1 MKMRDPMSE
10 ITNKYFLERIKNN
23 LNEVENL
30 KLEGNGFQC
39 CKKGPN
45 VDPTYGM
52 LYVWKGPANNINGEI
67 VDILSIYIDGEEE
80 PILEPLYCSYCGN
93 ECDDK
98 QIFCFL
104 FSSLLIECFAKYN
117 LSFNEDF
124 NFAVHNTEYN
134 KIQFVFYQKCL
145 IPKATETL
153 LLKYSDRFENNIWY
167 VGKTYCRRHP
177 EQNFYSSK
185 EELKKLAEKIVESVS
200 IELL

>member
-1 MKMRDPMSE
+1 MSE

-45 VDPTYGM
+45 EDPTYGM
-52 LYVWKGPANNINGEI
+52 LHVWQGPANNINGEI

-93 ECDDK
+93 ECDDI

-117 LSFNEDF
+117 LSFNKDY
-124 NFAVHNTEYN
+124 NFAVHNSKID
-134 KIQFVFYQKCL
+134 KIQFVFYQKCMVV
-145 IPKATETL
+145 KATETL
-153 LLKYSDRFENNIWY
+153 LLKSDPCRVEKNMIYFGNLY
-167 VGKTYCRRHP
+167 VSRHP
-177 EQNFYSSK
+177 EPNLYLCSSK
-185 EELKKLAEKIVESVS
+185 KELKKLAKKIIDSVVNDL
-200 IELL
+200 I